1 MRIICMDMRKYMIA
15 AAASLFMAASFPLPA
30 SSASGDGPAEI
41 ADLTEFNAKL
51 EKMTSS
57 VNSIDSRFEQRK
69 YMDVLQRDVVSCGSF
84 SFVRPGKIKME
95 YDEPV
100 DYTIVMDNKSVT
112 IVSSGSENRTPIQGN
127 PMFSQIQ
134 NMMTACMTGDLSV
147 LGSDFTVKHYEDGEQ
162 YLVVLVPENSFIKSY
177 ITKIELLFD
186 RTTMSLDSLRMTE
199 GGSDYTEYRF
209 SDVKYN
215 LQ

>member
-1 MRIICMDMRKYMIA
+1 
-15 AAASLFMAASFPLPA
+15 
-30 SSASGDGPAEI
+30 
-41 ADLTEFNAKL
+41 
-51 EKMTSS
+51 
-57 VNSIDSRFEQRK
+57 
-69 YMDVLQRDVVSCGSF
+69 
-84 SFVRPGKIKME
+84 
-95 YDEPV
+95 
-100 DYTIVMDNKSVT
+100 
-112 IVSSGSENRTPIQGN
+112 
-127 PMFSQIQ
+127 
-134 NMMTACMTGDLSV
+134 MMTACMTGDLSV

-177 ITKIELLFD
+177 ITKIELRFD